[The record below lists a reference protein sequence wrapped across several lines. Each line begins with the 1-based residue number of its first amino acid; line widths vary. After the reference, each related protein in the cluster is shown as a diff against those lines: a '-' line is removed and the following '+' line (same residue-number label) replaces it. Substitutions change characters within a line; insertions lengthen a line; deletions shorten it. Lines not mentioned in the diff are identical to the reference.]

1 MAFGAVE
8 VLGGIDLEVREGEFV
23 ALVGP
28 SGCGKTTLLNLC
40 SGWLSPSA
48 GRVHRPA
55 RLRMVFQQDGL
66 FPWLT
71 VDENI
76 RLGLSQV
83 TDPGE
88 RRRRADALLE
98 LIGLTGVRR
107 GAIPHQLSG
116 GMRQRVE
123 LARALG
129 GETPLLLMDE
139 PFSSLDYLS
148 RLKMRREL
156 ARILREQPRTVVLV
170 THDIEEAAQL
180 ADRVLVLSERPA
192 RVRDEVVLEV
202 PRPRDPTHPE
212 VVRAVHRILT
222 RLGLESDVEPGQE
235 TGMSAILVAVR
246 TLGRRRPGLR
256 RDPRRAAAAA
266 VAAVAR
272 RAGRGVRRTASA
284 RRSPSGFCPSPAI

>member
-1 MAFGAVE
+1 MTSAPLLRLEAVTVAFGPVE

-40 SGWLSPSA
+40 SGWLSPTT
-48 GRVHRPA
+48 GRVDRPA

-66 FPWLT
+66 FAWLT

-76 RLGLSQV
+76 RLGLSQATAPRDQRHRV
-83 TDPGE
+83 
-88 RRRRADALLE
+88 DALLD
-98 LIGLTGVRR
+98 LIGLTGF
-107 GAIPHQLSG
+107 AKTYPHQLSG

-123 LARALG
+123 LARALV
-129 GETPLLLMDE
+129 GEAPLLLMDE
-139 PFSSLDYLS
+139 PFSSLDYLA

-192 RVRDEVVLEV
+192 RVRDEVVLTMA
-202 PRPRDPTHPE
+202 RPRDATHPE
-212 VVRAVHRILT
+212 VVRAMHRILT
-222 RLGLESDVEPGQE
+222 RLGLESDVDAGQE
-235 TGMSAILVAVR
+235 K
-246 TLGRRRPGLR
+246 
-256 RDPRRAAAAA
+256 RA
-266 VAAVAR
+266 
-272 RAGRGVRRTASA
+272 
-284 RRSPSGFCPSPAI
+284 